1 MRSKSAIQRS
11 HASKVRKVKTLVEHA
26 LVVSL
31 APFKFGTRSRKA
43 ALAFVASGTAKVSY
57 LAPQSVGRT
66 GQWDRAGVWDVT
78 GVSVTQV
85 KCAEPR
91 TEPDC
96 RTQIRNLIVSYIPAL
111 VRLLVHVVRTPA
123 DLVFVNGPTLV
134 GVGLV
139 HKIVHRSTLVL
150 DVPERPGVL
159 SAKGSLASLTGRADK
174 FVLKFASRF
183 VTTATVVTY
192 ADLPVLRE
200 LGYSEVELV
209 RNVPLSAWKSE
220 YRDPPI
226 SAEDSLLPKL
236 EVLAMGSVFEGRGY
250 EMLIQAIS
258 VVSERFPVRLTICG
272 PARKSYVDQLI
283 ALAEEFEITSAI
295 VFNPPVESDCVS
307 EAYLGADV
315 GMVLYES
322 DDPGNDGLSNK
333 LFECVSS
340 GRPVI
345 ASDLPEN
352 RRFIEAAGVGWL
364 ALTSVEGISRALLEA
379 YTGGQIVE
387 LSRHCRATG
396 ERELNWESEFQC
408 ISRLLE

>member
-1 MRSKSAIQRS
+1 VGSDA
-11 HASKVRKVKTLVEHA
+11 
-26 LVVSL
+26 
-31 APFKFGTRSRKA
+31 
-43 ALAFVASGTAKVSY
+43 AKVTY
-57 LAPQSVGRT
+57 LAPERVGRT
-66 GQWDRAGVWDVT
+66 GLWDKAGVWDVD

-85 KCAEPR
+85 KCATPH
-91 TEPDC
+91 TEPNL
-96 RTQIRNLIVSYIPAL
+96 RTQVRNLVVSYVPAL

-139 HKIVHRSTLVL
+139 HKMVHKSTLVL

-159 SAKGSLASLTGRADK
+159 SAKGSLASLIGRADRI
-174 FVLKFASRF
+174 VLKFASRH
-183 VTTATVVTY
+183 VKMATVVTY
-192 ADLPVLRE
+192 ADVAVLQK
-200 LGYSEVELV
+200 LGYGEVELV
-209 RNVPLSAWKSE
+209 RNVPLAAWRSE

-226 SAEDSLLPKL
+226 SGRDLALPRL
-236 EVLAMGSVFEGRGY
+236 EVLAMGSIFEGRGY

-258 VVSERFPVRLTICG
+258 VVSETIAVRLTICG
-272 PARKSYVDQLI
+272 PARQSYRDKLVAVAEKADIKS
-283 ALAEEFEITSAI
+283 SI
-295 VFNPPVESDCVS
+295 VFRTPVESGSVS

-352 RRFIEAAGVGWL
+352 RRFIEATQVGWL
-364 ALTSVEGISRALLEA
+364 AETSVEGIAHALVEA
-379 YTGGQIVE
+379 YKEGRIVE
-387 LSRHCRATG
+387 RSRHCRATG
-396 ERELNWESEFQC
+396 DLELNWESEFQSV
-408 ISRLLE
+408 SRLLS